1 MLNYFTKTEKI
12 LWCSS
17 VLLITG
23 SFLAFGGDGVLT
35 LIASLIGVTSLIF
48 AAKGNPI
55 SPALMI
61 VISVLYGI
69 ISYSFSYYGEML
81 TYLGMTAPMSVFAL
95 VSWLKNPS
103 SKGHSQ
109 VKVSRVTGGE
119 FAVILLLTVAV
130 TVAFYF
136 ILRHFHTAN
145 LLPSTISVATSF
157 LAAALTFR
165 RSPYFALA
173 YASNDAVLIVL
184 WGLAALSDISYI
196 SVLICFVVFL
206 VNDLYGFIS
215 WLKMEKT
222 QAAERAV

>member
-1 MLNYFTKTEKI
+1 MIGYFTLTEKI

-35 LIASLIGVTSLIF
+35 LIASIIGVTSLIF
-48 AAKGNPI
+48 AAKGNPV

-61 VISVLYGI
+61 VFSVLYGI

-95 VSWLKNPS
+95 VSWLRNPS
-103 SKGHSQ
+103 GKGRAQ
-109 VKVSRVTGGE
+109 VKVNRITGGE
-119 FAVILLLTVAV
+119 FALILLITAAV
-130 TVAFYF
+130 TVFFYF
-136 ILRHFHTAN
+136 VLRHFNTAN
-145 LLPSTISVATSF
+145 LLPSTVSVATSF

-173 YASNDAVLIVL
+173 YASNDAVLILL
-184 WGLAALSDISYI
+184 WALAALKDISYL
-196 SVLICFVVFL
+196 SVLICFLVFL
-206 VNDLYGFIS
+206 VNDLYGFVS
-215 WLKMEKT
+215 WLKMEKN
-222 QAAERAV
+222 QAEESSV